1 MPLLDTYGEGI
12 FRAAVAEVLAG
23 TSHDHHG
30 VAVACEKLRRK
41 ADKPVPLDVPLG
53 SHVNERDVIPH
64 SLEASA
70 GFHSRNAHHPNVAAM
85 CSIDTTST
93 CSCNL

>member
-1 MPLLDTYGEGI
+1 VDAGRNVGSLTARTMPLLDTYGEDI

-41 ADKPVPLDVPLG
+41 TDRPVPLDVPLG

-64 SLEASA
+64 SLESYDVR
-70 GFHSRNAHHPNVAAM
+70 HKRRP
-85 CSIDTTST
+85 
-93 CSCNL
+93 